1 MSEQESIKQTLDVIR
16 KALEDEDSPNI
27 QEINDNILILNKK
40 VKDDGTID
48 LIEDTKLSKS
58 ETTMILNKK
67 LDQVFEKYL
76 TKWLDKKAPYET
88 MKRSILGGF

>member
-48 LIEDTKLSKS
+48 LIEDNKLSKY

-76 TKWLDKKAPYET
+76 TKWLDKKAPSYLD
-88 MKRSILGGF
+88 KYLNNKK

>member
-76 TKWLDKKAPYET
+76 TKWLDNKAPSYLD
-88 MKRSILGGF
+88 KYFNNKK

>member
-48 LIEDTKLSKS
+48 LIEDAKLSKS

-76 TKWLDKKAPYET
+76 NKWLDKKAPSYLD
-88 MKRSILGGF
+88 KYFNNKK

>member
-76 TKWLDKKAPYET
+76 TKWLDKKAPSYLD
-88 MKRSILGGF
+88 KYINNKK

>member
-76 TKWLDKKAPYET
+76 TKWLDKKAPLYLD
-88 MKRSILGGF
+88 KYLNNKK

>member
-58 ETTMILNKK
+58 ETTIILNKK

-76 TKWLDKKAPYET
+76 TKWLDKKAPSYLDNYFNN
-88 MKRSILGGF
+88 KK

>member
-27 QEINDNILILNKK
+27 KEINDNILILNKK

-76 TKWLDKKAPYET
+76 TKWLDKKAPSYLDNYFNN
-88 MKRSILGGF
+88 KK

>member
-76 TKWLDKKAPYET
+76 TKW
-88 MKRSILGGF
+88 

>member
-48 LIEDTKLSKS
+48 LIEDTKLTKS
-58 ETTMILNKK
+58 ETIMILNKK

-76 TKWLDKKAPYET
+76 TKWLDKKAPSYLD
-88 MKRSILGGF
+88 KYLNNKK

>member
-58 ETTMILNKK
+58 ETTMILNQK

-76 TKWLDKKAPYET
+76 TKWLDKKAPSYLD
-88 MKRSILGGF
+88 KYFNNKK

>member
-67 LDQVFEKYL
+67 LDL
-76 TKWLDKKAPYET
+76 SL
-88 MKRSILGGF
+88 IHI

>member
-67 LDQVFEKYL
+67 LDQVFDKYL
-76 TKWLDKKAPYET
+76 TKWLDKKAPSYLD
-88 MKRSILGGF
+88 KYFNNKK

>member
-1 MSEQESIKQTLDVIR
+1 MSEKESIKQTLDVIR
-16 KALEDEDSPNI
+16 KALEDEDKPNI

-48 LIEDTKLSKS
+48 LIEDTKLTKS
-58 ETTMILNKK
+58 ETIMILNKK

-76 TKWLDKKAPYET
+76 TKWLDKKAPSYLD
-88 MKRSILGGF
+88 KYLNNRK

>member
-27 QEINDNILILNKK
+27 QEINVNILILNKK

-58 ETTMILNKK
+58 ETTIILNKK

-76 TKWLDKKAPYET
+76 TKWLDKKAPSYLDNYFNN
-88 MKRSILGGF
+88 KK

>member
-76 TKWLDKKAPYET
+76 TKWLDKKVPSYLD
-88 MKRSILGGF
+88 KYFNNKK

>member
-76 TKWLDKKAPYET
+76 TKWLDKKAPSYLD
-88 MKRSILGGF
+88 KYFNKK

>member
-76 TKWLDKKAPYET
+76 TKWLDRKAPSYLD
-88 MKRSILGGF
+88 KYLNNKK

>member
-58 ETTMILNKK
+58 ENTDVEESKPS
-67 LDQVFEKYL
+67 DEKNEEK
-76 TKWLDKKAPYET
+76 TGWW
-88 MKRSILGGF
+88 S

>member
-1 MSEQESIKQTLDVIR
+1 MSEQESIKQTLEVIR

-76 TKWLDKKAPYET
+76 TKWLDKKVPSYLD
-88 MKRSILGGF
+88 KYFNNKK

>member
-16 KALEDEDSPNI
+16 KALEDENSPNI

-76 TKWLDKKAPYET
+76 TKWLDKKAPSYFD
-88 MKRSILGGF
+88 KYFNYKK

>member
-16 KALEDEDSPNI
+16 KALEDEDNPNI

-76 TKWLDKKAPYET
+76 TKWLDRKAPSYLD
-88 MKRSILGGF
+88 KYLNNKK

>member
-67 LDQVFEKYL
+67 LDQVF
-76 TKWLDKKAPYET
+76 
-88 MKRSILGGF
+88 I

>member
-58 ETTMILNKK
+58 ETTMILNQK

-76 TKWLDKKAPYET
+76 TKWLDKKAPSCLDKYFNN
-88 MKRSILGGF
+88 KK

>member
-1 MSEQESIKQTLDVIR
+1 MSENQSIKETLNVIR
-16 KALEDEDSPNI
+16 KALEEDDSPNI
-27 QEINDNILILNKK
+27 EKINNNILILNKL

-76 TKWLDKKAPYET
+76 TKWLDKKAPSYLD
-88 MKRSILGGF
+88 KYFNNKK

>member
-16 KALEDEDSPNI
+16 KALEDENSPNI

-76 TKWLDKKAPYET
+76 TKWLDKNAPSYLD
-88 MKRSILGGF
+88 KYSNNKK

>member
-48 LIEDTKLSKS
+48 IIEDTKLSKS

-76 TKWLDKKAPYET
+76 TKWLDKKAPSYLD
-88 MKRSILGGF
+88 KYFKNKK

>member
-16 KALEDEDSPNI
+16 KALEDEGGPNI

-76 TKWLDKKAPYET
+76 TKWLDNKAPSYLD
-88 MKRSILGGF
+88 KYFKNKK

>member
-76 TKWLDKKAPYET
+76 TKWLDKNAPSYLD
-88 MKRSILGGF
+88 KYFNNKK

>member
-58 ETTMILNKK
+58 ETTTILNKK

-76 TKWLDKKAPYET
+76 TKWLDKKAPSYLD
-88 MKRSILGGF
+88 KYLNNRK

>member
-16 KALEDEDSPNI
+16 KALEDEDNPNI

-76 TKWLDKKAPYET
+76 TKWLDKKAPSYLD
-88 MKRSILGGF
+88 KYLNNKK

>member
-48 LIEDTKLSKS
+48 LSLIH
-58 ETTMILNKK
+58 I
-67 LDQVFEKYL
+67 
-76 TKWLDKKAPYET
+76 
-88 MKRSILGGF
+88 

>member
-58 ETTMILNKK
+58 ETTMILNKN
-67 LDQVFEKYL
+67 
-76 TKWLDKKAPYET
+76 
-88 MKRSILGGF
+88 

>member
-16 KALEDEDSPNI
+16 KALEDEGSPNI

-58 ETTMILNKK
+58 ETTTILNKK

-76 TKWLDKKAPYET
+76 TKWLDKKAPSYLD
-88 MKRSILGGF
+88 KHFNNKK

>member
-76 TKWLDKKAPYET
+76 TKWLDKKPHHT
-88 MKRSILGGF
+88 

>member
-1 MSEQESIKQTLDVIR
+1 MSENQSIKETLNVIR
-16 KALEDEDSPNI
+16 KALEEDDSPNI
-27 QEINDNILILNKK
+27 EKINNNILILNKL

-48 LIEDTKLSKS
+48 LIEDNKLSKS

-76 TKWLDKKAPYET
+76 TKWLDKKAPSYLDNYFNN
-88 MKRSILGGF
+88 KK

>member
-76 TKWLDKKAPYET
+76 TKWLDKKAPSYLD
-88 MKRSILGGF
+88 KYFNKKK